1 MKSISVVLVSMLN
14 SKEQKRILLSAGI
27 RATRNLF
34 TWCWFSIIDQNK
46 GSTRIVRVTISHQLD
61 YVWDPIKMDE
71 TERKQIEEIEKQLLA
86 DKPWQL
92 KGEVSARSRPLN
104 SLLFEDVNYEQR
116 IKAPIITPET
126 TEALE
131 AMIRQRIKDNKFD
144 DPVKKV
150 KPTKPSGPQ
159 ARQVEISSE
168 KSKVG
173 LAQLYEQ
180 ELIAKATSSKPARDG
195 PEKEVETK
203 LFALFR
209 KLDALVDR

>member
-1 MKSISVVLVSMLN
+1 M
-14 SKEQKRILLSAGI
+14 EQ
-27 RATRNLF
+27 
-34 TWCWFSIIDQNK
+34 
-46 GSTRIVRVTISHQLD
+46 
-61 YVWDPIKMDE
+61 
-71 TERKQIEEIEKQLLA
+71 QLLA

-92 KGEVSARSRPLN
+92 KGEISARSRPLN

-116 IKAPIITPET
+116 VKAPIITPET

-131 AMIRQRIKDNKFD
+131 AMIRQRIRDNKFD
-144 DPVKKV
+144 DPIRKV

-159 ARQVEISSE
+159 ARQVEVSAE

-180 ELIAKATSSKPARDG
+180 ELIAKATSSKPTRDG

-209 KLDALVDR
+209 KLDALVDRWNGDFIYIYI

>member
-1 MKSISVVLVSMLN
+1 MDPSERKKIESM
-14 SKEQKRILLSAGI
+14 EQQLLS
-27 RATRNLF
+27 
-34 TWCWFSIIDQNK
+34 
-46 GSTRIVRVTISHQLD
+46 
-61 YVWDPIKMDE
+61 
-71 TERKQIEEIEKQLLA
+71 

-116 IKAPIITPET
+116 IKAPLITPES

-144 DPVKKV
+144 DPLKKV
-150 KPTKPSGPQ
+150 KPTKPDGPQ
-159 ARQVEISSE
+159 ARQVEVSAE

-180 ELIAKATSSKPARDG
+180 ELIAKASSSQPARDG

>member
-1 MKSISVVLVSMLN
+1 MDIS
-14 SKEQKRILLSAGI
+14 
-27 RATRNLF
+27 
-34 TWCWFSIIDQNK
+34 
-46 GSTRIVRVTISHQLD
+46 
-61 YVWDPIKMDE
+61 
-71 TERKQIEEIEKQLLA
+71 ERKKIEALEQGLLA

-92 KGEVSARSRPLN
+92 KGEISARSRPLN

-116 IKAPIITPET
+116 IKAPIITPES

-131 AMIRQRIKDNKFD
+131 AIIRQRIKDDKFD

-150 KPTKPSGPQ
+150 KPTKPTGPQ
-159 ARQVEISSE
+159 ARQVEVSAE

-180 ELIAKATSSKPARDG
+180 ELISKATTSKLARDG

>member
-1 MKSISVVLVSMLN
+1 MKVKIKTHCTCVADRIHAMRRLFSNLELSYSSPLRDTDSHVV
-14 SKEQKRILLSAGI
+14 RI
-27 RATRNLF
+27 NE
-34 TWCWFSIIDQNK
+34 FSIIMDPLEK
-46 GSTRIVRVTISHQLD
+46 KKISQL
-61 YVWDPIKMDE
+61 E
-71 TERKQIEEIEKQLLA
+71 ERLLA

-92 KGEVSARSRPLN
+92 RGEVSARSRPVN
-104 SLLFEDVNYEQR
+104 SLLFEDVRYEQQ
-116 IKAPIITPET
+116 IKAPHITPET

-131 AMIRQRIKDNKFD
+131 ALIRNRIKDNKFD
-144 DPVKKV
+144 DPVRKV
-150 KPTKPSGPQ
+150 KPATSFI
-159 ARQVEISSE
+159 ASRQVEVSSE

-180 ELIAKATSSKPARDG
+180 ELIAKATTDQVKEG

>member
-1 MKSISVVLVSMLN
+1 
-14 SKEQKRILLSAGI
+14 
-27 RATRNLF
+27 
-34 TWCWFSIIDQNK
+34 
-46 GSTRIVRVTISHQLD
+46 
-61 YVWDPIKMDE
+61 MD
-71 TERKQIEEIEKQLLA
+71 TAERKKIASIEQQLVA

-92 KGEVSARSRPLN
+92 KGEVSARTRPVN

-116 IKAPIITPET
+116 IKAPIITPEF
-126 TEALE
+126 TENLE
-131 AMIRQRIKDNKFD
+131 ELIKQRIKDNKFD
-144 DPVKKV
+144 DPLRKV
-150 KPTKPSGPQ
+150 KPTHRDGNQ
-159 ARQVEISSE
+159 AKQVEVSAE

-180 ELIAKATSSKPARDG
+180 ELVAKASSSQAARDG

>member
-1 MKSISVVLVSMLN
+1 M
-14 SKEQKRILLSAGI
+14 
-27 RATRNLF
+27 
-34 TWCWFSIIDQNK
+34 
-46 GSTRIVRVTISHQLD
+46 
-61 YVWDPIKMDE
+61 DPV
-71 TERKQIEEIEKQLLA
+71 ERKKIELMEQQLLA

-104 SLLFEDVNYEQR
+104 SLLFEDVNHEQR
-116 IKAPIITPET
+116 IKAPIITPES

-131 AMIRQRIKDNKFD
+131 AVIRQRIKDNKFD
-144 DPVKKV
+144 DPIKKV

-159 ARQVEISSE
+159 ARRVDVSAE

-180 ELIAKATSSKPARDG
+180 ELIDKATTSKPARDG

-203 LFALFR
+203 IYALFR